1 LDTRDLTRARIL
13 QAALKEFGLHGYR
26 GARLQTIAR
35 RAEVRRGLIAYY
47 FGTKE
52 ELFRAV
58 VRERVSSTE
67 RIQQQVGHGPDD
79 PFAWTLS
86 LFALGESTLDWVHLL
101 IWESLEWVRPSTESD
116 GTDLLLQSGRREF
129 WERRIAAVRASQ
141 AAGHLPADVDAEQL
155 TFFLWVMGLYPYL
168 LPQIAYLI
176 TGHWPADEH
185 FQVEFERFIREI
197 ATRLRRTPGSQE
209 GARPTC

>member
-1 LDTRDLTRARIL
+1 METRDLTRARIL

-26 GARLQTIAR
+26 GARLQAIAR

-58 VRERVSSTE
+58 VRERVTSTE
-67 RIQQQVGHGPDD
+67 RVQQQMGHGPDD

-86 LFALGESTLDWVHLL
+86 LFALGESTLDWVHML
-101 IWESLEWVRPSTESD
+101 IWESLEWVRPAAEA
-116 GTDLLLQSGRREF
+116 GGAEVLLQTARREF
-129 WERRIAAVRASQ
+129 WQRRTAAVRAAQ
-141 AAGHLPADVDAEQL
+141 AEGHLPAGIEAEQL
-155 TFFLWVMGLYPYL
+155 TFFLWVLGLYPYL

-176 TGHWPADEH
+176 TGHWPADER
-185 FQVEFERFIREI
+185 FQMEYERFVRDI
-197 ATRLRRTPGSQE
+197 ASRLRRAAKSNDPVRTK
-209 GARPTC
+209 

>member
-1 LDTRDLTRARIL
+1 VTGPSPETRDLTRARIL

-26 GARLQTIAR
+26 GARLQAIAR

-58 VRERVSSTE
+58 VRDRVASTE
-67 RIQQQVGHGPDD
+67 RVQQQVGLSPDD

-86 LFALGESTLDWVHLL
+86 LFALGESTLDWVHML
-101 IWESLEWVRPSTESD
+101 IWESLEWAPPAPEA
-116 GTDLLLQSGRREF
+116 GGPELLLQTGRQEF
-129 WERRIAAVRASQ
+129 WQRRVAAVRASQ
-141 AAGHLPADVDAEQL
+141 AEGQLPAGIDAEQL
-155 TFFLWVMGLYPYL
+155 AFFLWVLGLYPYL

-176 TGHWPADEH
+176 TGHWPADER
-185 FQVEFERFIREI
+185 FQVEYERFVRDI
-197 ATRLRRTPGSQE
+197 AGRLRQS
-209 GARPTC
+209 AD